1 MQPARCMPEPASN
14 LHLKYKGRLALNS
27 RYNDRFFA
35 HGLFCCCSPYQWQ
48 AGPAQLMDAAVENH
62 RLEPREDGAA
72 RLVQVPFSG
81 SEWLF
86 WNLGSRST
94 FSFIKAQVIASR
106 YSGYSD
112 DPGKTT
118 HNWIF
123 LLQHMLQKLLH
134 RRPRSELHGERARR
148 PRADAHAKS
157 LFVAAAA
164 LRKPCH
170 EANHCTHRH
179 HRETHSARYRK

>member
-1 MQPARCMPEPASN
+1 MQPARCMPGPASN
-14 LHLKYKGRLALNS
+14 LHLKYKGRLALNG
-27 RYNDRFFA
+27 RYNDRNFA

-48 AGPAQLMDAAVENH
+48 AGSAQLMDAALENH

-72 RLVQVPFSG
+72 RLVAGTFSG

-94 FSFIKAQVIASR
+94 FSFIKTQVIASR
-106 YSGYSD
+106 QSDYSD

-123 LLQHMLQKLLH
+123 CYSICSKSSSTAGRVASSMENAL
-134 RRPRSELHGERARR
+134 
-148 PRADAHAKS
+148 ADP
-157 LFVAAAA
+157 VQTPM
-164 LRKPCH
+164 RKP
-170 EANHCTHRH
+170 
-179 HRETHSARYRK
+179 ARSNRRSP